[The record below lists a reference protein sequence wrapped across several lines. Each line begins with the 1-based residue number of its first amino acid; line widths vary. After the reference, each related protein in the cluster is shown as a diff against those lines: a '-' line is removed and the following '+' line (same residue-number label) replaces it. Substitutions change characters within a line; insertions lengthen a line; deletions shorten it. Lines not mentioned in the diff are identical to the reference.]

1 MTKKSEKNIIIKTM
15 SDDKMDGVEYHK
27 NKSDFEKKRN
37 IKHKFFFKTSLRLY
51 GSCENIDT
59 YLKLLKLDSN
69 KRKIFENYEII
80 YSDNPVPLYL
90 DIDYKNNDKEDITQ
104 LDTVI
109 YYLAMFMKEHGLIE
123 FEQTGSMM
131 GYELMSKFS
140 ITSATRE
147 VELNH
152 IKYIKH
158 SYHLILRR
166 PYIHFKN
173 QAQILIFLNRF
184 KEWLKQNADLAD
196 RSYLV
201 HSEIGQKV
209 DFIIDESIYS
219 RNPGMLTSLRTIDSH
234 KGGSSLTE
242 VLKKWTHPNLGGEDL
257 IESVDA
263 INYSIKDYYVN
274 YINSKSVLIKLPES
288 WDFDKTS
295 TKLCDYVPVTQGL
308 DEPPIYIKNKV
319 LGILRNKF
327 NSHELKNIKLLSQD
341 YYFNFETDDDCL
353 ICRCKHERMSNKT
366 RYTIR
371 YVTSNANILY
381 FCRHSKKN
389 IKFNFTSE
397 DNLLVP
403 DYTYHDTEEINC
415 KPLLSLEQLGEDG
428 TFLLESAKGT
438 GKSEAISRFLTR
450 VPAEKSI
457 LIISYRVSLINKYV
471 EELKKFNIRH
481 YQRGFEE
488 KNDFHRVAICKE
500 SLHKLFVDVIGK
512 YRYDIVIID
521 EIYSVLE
528 SWDNRFRKDISDL
541 MNIFDVVLRNAKYLY
556 VMDAH
561 LNNKL
566 VVNTLKNI
574 RKEEKFIFHK
584 NPRLYDYSDY
594 NVNWYENREIDA
606 YRGFQNMI
614 IQDLLEKKK
623 VAVISSTKSYVD
635 ETYTAIIK
643 HGDIPSDLE
652 VFKYTSSPDDEDI
665 KNEHFKNVE
674 KFWAKNCV
682 VLYSPTISAGISYN
696 KIGLEGFDKLYVYLT
711 PINEMTA
718 SINTFGQMIF
728 RIRQLNKKQ
737 INIFFDTKKYAKYEI
752 EEHQIEK
759 RLNQRC
765 SLLTKEFGLPLKNN
779 GICLETLR
787 PLYDREHW
795 SFNVWFETAKNKIRY
810 NKPLNFKDYFRNLL
824 CNKPSDKFPGRGM
837 NFIDCSKEIITLEEE
852 DKLFLDK
859 IITTEKKDK
868 LDDSFQRFYLN
879 TDDKNR
885 QYLANVYGNDIKE
898 FNKSCECLVKKVKL
912 SDEEVVEYEKSKKF
926 WKIIMGIG
934 YQTKY
939 RRYKNW
945 IKNSSDEQFT
955 KLFRNYMKDSTS
967 SVLFWDDE
975 AKIMNVEYNNKIK
988 PIVVEGLMNRGY
1000 HLTSI
1005 MNDLCQMF
1013 ELPLNTN
1020 LNGLIIKREKFEEIL
1035 SNRKQVVNLIHRV
1048 KQKSKIFKD
1057 VKRNYNLVL
1066 RKRIQDW
1073 QLAHPNTCV
1082 YDLNEEEVK
1091 KFFKFTG
1098 VNHNYQGFKPSD
1110 FKKGIKKK
1118 SEKIKEF
1125 AEGRWSH
1132 SDWKKNDPEEFT
1144 TETFKNAISDIM
1156 KTVLNFKLE
1165 TVKNGSSYQWAEQ
1178 RICNVFI
1185 RDGLI
1190 EI

>member
-1 MTKKSEKNIIIKTM
+1 MLKKSEKKIIIKTITN
-15 SDDKMDGVEYHK
+15 DKMEGVEYHK
-27 NKSDFEKKRN
+27 NKQEFEKKRN
-37 IKHKFFFKTSLRLY
+37 INHKFFFKTSAKLFT
-51 GSCENIDT
+51 SCENLDS
-59 YLKLLKLDSN
+59 YLRLLKLDSN
-69 KRKIFENYEII
+69 KTKIFENYEII

-90 DIDYKNNDKEDITQ
+90 DIDYKNNDQDDITL
-104 LDTVI
+104 LDTTI

-123 FEQTGSMM
+123 FEHENEKM

-147 VELNH
+147 VEINY

-184 KEWLKQNADLAD
+184 KEWLKQNADEAD
-196 RSYLV
+196 KSSLV
-201 HSEIGQKV
+201 HSDIGQKP
-209 DFIIDESIYS
+209 DYIFDESIYS
-219 RNPGMLTSLRTIDSH
+219 RNPGKLTSLRTIDSH
-234 KGGSSLTE
+234 KGDGSIAE
-242 VLKKWTHPNLGGEDL
+242 VLKKWTHPMLGGGQLGGVNE
-257 IESVDA
+257 IK
-263 INYSIKDYYVN
+263 YQTKDYYVN
-274 YINSKSVLIKLPES
+274 YIHSKSVAIRLPDN

-295 TKLCDYVPVTQGL
+295 TKLCESCPVTQGL
-308 DEPPIYIKNKV
+308 DKAPIYIENKV

-327 NSHELKNIKLLSQD
+327 NNYNLINTEQQD
-341 YYFNFETDDDCL
+341 GIFYFNFETDEDCL
-353 ICRCKHERMSNKT
+353 ICRCKHERMSNNT
-366 RYTIR
+366 RYCIKYNTH
-371 YVTSNANILY
+371 NANITY
-381 FCRHSKKN
+381 YCKKTKKSL
-389 IKFNFTSE
+389 KFDFTLE

-403 DYTYHDTEEINC
+403 DYTYDDTEEINC
-415 KPLLSLEQLGEDG
+415 KPLISLDKLGVDG

-438 GKSEAISRFLTR
+438 GKSEAISKFLSG
-450 VPAEKSI
+450 VPEDKSI

-488 KNDFHRVAICKE
+488 RKDFHRVAICKE

-594 NVNWYENREIDA
+594 NVHWFENHDIDA

-614 IQDLLEKKK
+614 IQDLLENKK

-635 ETYTAIIK
+635 ETYTAIVK

-674 KFWAKNCV
+674 KYWTKKCV
-682 VLYSPTISAGISYN
+682 VLYSPTISAGISFN
-696 KIGLEGFDKLYVYLT
+696 KIGFEGFDKLYVYLT

-728 RIRQLNKKQ
+728 RVRQLNKKK

-765 SLLTKEFGLPLKNN
+765 SLLTREFGLPLKNN

-795 SFNVWFETAKNKIRY
+795 SYTVWFETAKNKIRY

-837 NFIDCSKEIITLEEE
+837 KFIDCSNQIITLEEE
-852 DKLFLDK
+852 EKTYLDK
-859 IITTEKKDK
+859 IITNDKKDK

-879 TDDKNR
+879 PDDKNR
-885 QYLANVYGNDIKE
+885 QYLTNVYGKSILE
-898 FNKSCECLVKKVKL
+898 FNKLCEYLVKKAKL
-912 SDEEVVEYEKSKKF
+912 SDEEEKEYEKVKKF

-934 YQTKY
+934 YQTRY

-945 IKNSSDEQFT
+945 INNSNDEQFT

-967 SVLFWDDE
+967 SVLFWDEE
-975 AKIMNVEYNNKIK
+975 AKVMNVEYDNKIK
-988 PIVVEGLMNRGY
+988 PIVVEGLVNRGY

-1005 MNDLCQMF
+1005 MNDICQMF

-1035 SNRKQVVNLIHRV
+1035 SNRKQVVDLIHRV
-1048 KQKSKIFKD
+1048 KQKTKIFKD
-1057 VKRNYNLVL
+1057 VKRNLNLVI
-1066 RKRIQDW
+1066 RKRIQEW

-1091 KFFKFTG
+1091 TFFKFTG
-1098 VNHNYQGFKPSD
+1098 ANKTFQGFKPSD
-1110 FKKGIKKK
+1110 FRNGVVKKD
-1118 SEKIKEF
+1118 EKIKEF
-1125 AEGRWSH
+1125 AEGRWSY

-1144 TETFKNAISDIM
+1144 TETFKNAISKIM
-1156 KTVLNFKLE
+1156 TTVLNFKLE
-1165 TVKNGSSYQWAEQ
+1165 KVRIGSSYQWAEQ
-1178 RICNVFI
+1178 CICNVFVS
-1185 RDGLI
+1185 DGLI